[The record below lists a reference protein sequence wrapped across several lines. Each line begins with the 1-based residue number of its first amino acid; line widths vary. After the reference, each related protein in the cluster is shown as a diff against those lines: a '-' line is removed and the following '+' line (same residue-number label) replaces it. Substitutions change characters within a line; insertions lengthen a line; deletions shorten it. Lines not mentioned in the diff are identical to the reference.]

1 MGMQIKGVQRLNDEI
16 LRLMQEPN
24 KKAGTAAI
32 SKGINVITKI
42 YRQAAPTGN
51 ATRTNRRAYR
61 QTGIAISRTPMKQ
74 SVGRKVRRGNSK
86 RGPMAKAGYNVGKKG
101 TKRAFYAS
109 AVAVG
114 TQRRVTKKGQNR
126 GSIRPLNAG
135 RQVTAAIPRA
145 IQAMRT
151 ELKARLRSR

>member
-109 AVAVG
+109 AVGWNAASCDQEGSESRVHSS
-114 TQRRVTKKGQNR
+114 TQC
-126 GSIRPLNAG
+126 RPSSDSSHSTSDSGNAH
-135 RQVTAAIPRA
+135 
-145 IQAMRT
+145 
-151 ELKARLRSR
+151 